1 MKTASRVTASTVLS
15 RAAAS
20 RVAALLSIALLVLA
34 GGAFGLQEPE
44 PAQAEPAQE
53 TESQAPD
60 PAASVDDG
68 QSTTEPEPAAST
80 QEEAASQAPDALE
93 QARAIVPTSV
103 EDVSEGANRAWNDY
117 LIPLWERTVA
127 FLPQLGAALAWLL
140 IAWLAAIVV
149 GWTVTRLL
157 EMTELDNRLASD
169 LGMEERMASWE
180 KAGTSLEK
188 MMGTAAKWIVLL
200 FGFVGFF
207 DALDLNM
214 VAGPLGNI
222 LNQITD
228 VVPRLLQAFAYL
240 ALFWAVGTLL
250 KLAVTRALTAM
261 DFDDRASKWIK
272 PREVKGEV
280 VGPSSMVGRLVFY
293 VVLLFGLPQ
302 FLEALGQQ
310 AAVEPLQNMMTKFFE
325 FLPNVVGALILVFV
339 GRVVATIV
347 REIVSNFLAAAGGDA
362 MAERFGLGSTEGSKK
377 LSEIVGSVAFFFVFI
392 AALVAAVDNLQIEAI
407 SEPVKSTL
415 EQVLAAIPLM
425 VVAFLVMGVGFLV
438 ARTVR
443 GLVEGFLKGVGF
455 DALPQRIGLGFLAPK
470 EGTAGLSSIAGSVV
484 MVVILLL
491 TAQQALASL
500 RLDQL
505 SELLGGLLAYLPK
518 LFVGV
523 VILVAAMS
531 LGNYVSKLIAQL
543 MSASPHA
550 KLASTVA
557 QYAIYFLGFSM
568 GLNQL
573 GVAADII
580 QIAVA
585 AVLGGTALAL
595 GIAFGL
601 GGRDRAKEIID
612 NTGK

>member
-1 MKTASRVTASTVLS
+1 MKTAMRSLLLFSLVL
-15 RAAAS
+15 
-20 RVAALLSIALLVLA
+20 IALA
-34 GGAFGLQEPE
+34 GAAPGAQEPE
-44 PAQAEPAQE
+44 PAQETAAQP
-53 TESQAPD
+53 TD
-60 PAASVDDG
+60 PAATSDEG
-68 QSTTEPEPAAST
+68 ETAQEPAPTPAPVA
-80 QEEAASQAPDALE
+80 QQPAAAQPTALE
-93 QARAIVPTSV
+93 QARSVVPTSV
-103 EDVSEGANRAWNDY
+103 DDVSQGANRAWNDY
-117 LIPLWERTVA
+117 LVPLWERTAA
-127 FLPQLGAALAWLL
+127 FLPRLGGAILILILAWLL
-140 IAWLAAIVV
+140 AIVV

-157 EMTELDNRLASD
+157 EMTQLDNRLARD
-169 LGMEERMASWE
+169 LGMEERMAQWE

-188 MMGTAAKWIVLL
+188 IMGTAARWIILL
-200 FGFVGFF
+200 FGFVAFF
-207 DALDLNM
+207 DALSLSM

-222 LNQITD
+222 LNQIAN
-228 VVPRLLQAFAYL
+228 VVPNLLQALAYL

-250 KLAVTRALTAM
+250 KLAITRALGAVN
-261 DFDDRASKWIK
+261 FDERASKWIQ
-272 PREVKGEV
+272 PREVKGEM
-280 VGPSSMVGRLVFY
+280 VGPSAMVGRLVFY

-302 FLEALGQQ
+302 ILQALGQQ
-310 AAVEPLQNMMTKFFE
+310 AAVEPLENMMSKFFE
-325 FLPNVVGALILVFV
+325 FLPNVFGALILVFV
-339 GRVVATIV
+339 GRVAATIV

-362 MAERFGLGSTEGSKK
+362 LAERFGLGATEGSKK
-377 LSEIVGSVAFFFVFI
+377 LSEIVGSVAYFFVFI

-415 EQVLAAIPLM
+415 EQVLAAVPLI

-455 DALPQRIGLGFLAPK
+455 DGLPQRIGLGFLAPK
-470 EGTAGLSSIAGSVV
+470 EGSASLSVIAGNVV

-500 RLDQL
+500 RLEQL
-505 SELLGGLLAYLPK
+505 SELLGGLLAYLPR

-531 LGNYVSKLIAQL
+531 LGNYVGRLIGQL
-543 MSASPHA
+543 MSASQHA
-550 KLASTVA
+550 KLASSVA